1 MKRLV
6 VATLSA
12 SLLLPALA
20 QANDN
25 ITVSQP
31 ISTPQTDLSA
41 VFSASGDDLQIVAL
55 SDKEMEETE
64 GAVLQFAP
72 AILGG
77 ARVLMTGFTRHGL
90 NQAISRGGVG
100 VSNKAILN
108 TMRDPKKII
117 NQPNGTTKFVGKDTT
132 VVLNQEG
139 KVVTTW
145 GKPR

>member
-1 MKRLV
+1 MKRLM

-64 GAVLQFAP
+64 GAWVPQ
-72 AILGG
+72 AIGAIGG
-77 ARVLMTGFTRHGL
+77 AGIATWGYMGNASTTGNFSWKGL
-90 NQAISRGGVG
+90 AVTASVGAIGGAISPVGTLGRYYTISRITGVG
-100 VSNKAILN
+100 GA
-108 TMRDPKKII
+108 
-117 NQPNGTTKFVGKDTT
+117 
-132 VVLNQEG
+132 
-139 KVVTTW
+139 VT
-145 GKPR
+145 GIVK